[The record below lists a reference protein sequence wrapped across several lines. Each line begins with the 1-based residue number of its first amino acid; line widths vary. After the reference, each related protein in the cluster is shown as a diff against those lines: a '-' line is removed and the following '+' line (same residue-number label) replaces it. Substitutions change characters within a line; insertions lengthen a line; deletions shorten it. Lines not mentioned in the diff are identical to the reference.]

1 MSSLSDAFEKRITR
15 ITSLTLGDLP
25 FTAEIIDS
33 LIPVLPALTTLSF
46 AHCEMGQNVVTH
58 LFQAMKRASI
68 LTKSLISLDISHNT
82 LGPEG
87 STALAGWLTNCL
99 PSNLA
104 SLNLA
109 STNPVWPILVTA
121 LQKREIGVRQLN
133 MSENTIYDKV
143 FCVLNPFI
151 AGGHVVSLGVGAM
164 KGDMTMVEGLC
175 GSLLLNPNL
184 KATSL
189 ILDNTPMDCRLVSR
203 LPCRSSPGADYLAR
217 RPVGVPGGAV
227 AEELSYGRRLRQH
240 ALRRPRQVPEL
251 QAP

>member
-87 STALAGWLTNCL
+87 STALAGWLTDCL

-164 KGDMTMVEGLC
+164 KGDMTMVE
-175 GSLLLNPNL
+175 
-184 KATSL
+184 
-189 ILDNTPMDCRLVSR
+189 VS
-203 LPCRSSPGADYLAR
+203 AAR
-217 RPVGVPGGAV
+217 CC
-227 AEELSYGRRLRQH
+227 
-240 ALRRPRQVPEL
+240 
-251 QAP
+251 